1 MDKAQALI
9 GIYRA
14 CFYICMAIAVLGL
27 ASAVFIF
34 FKFDI
39 RSIVEIR
46 TGRAARRT
54 IEKMAQANAM
64 TGRLRNED
72 MDFTTGGLQTA
83 HSEQFPAVGE
93 TTPLVSERF
102 TAAVEEP
109 KITEPIRPGFQFA
122 ITQKVMLIHTDEQL

>member
-1 MDKAQALI
+1 
-9 GIYRA
+9 
-14 CFYICMAIAVLGL
+14 MAIAVLGL